1 MTRLALPWFCERRRG
16 QRETDMTSD
25 LKLKIPKDA
34 ATIYDI
40 GAHVTRLEDGA
51 ELVIRDRRPVGD
63 AVFYEAEEVETGH
76 GVVIAHR
83 RVRPFTKP
91 GRQLR

>member
-1 MTRLALPWFCERRRG
+1 MS
-16 QRETDMTSD
+16 SD
-25 LKLKIPKDA
+25 TKLRIPNDGA
-34 ATIYDI
+34 SVYDI

-63 AVFYEAEEVETGH
+63 AVFYEAEEVQTGQRI
-76 GVVIAHR
+76 VISHR
-83 RVRPFTKP
+83 RVRPFTTP